1 MKKCSKCPEVYSD
14 MMHFCPNDGNPL
26 TPIVSQDPFVST
38 VLDGKY
44 LIEEPIGKGGMGLV
58 YRARHVNFNRLFAI
72 KILKNELVS
81 DPQAI
86 KRFRNEA
93 NAAGMIRHPNAITIT
108 DFNIT
113 NDGAAYLVM
122 DYVEGRSLRDIL
134 KKEGRQSYQ
143 RTVFLLSQ
151 VCDAAAAAHRKG
163 IIHRDLKPDNIMVEH
178 QEDQSEM
185 VRVLDFGIAKL
196 SQNPAYSENI
206 TVGGAILGSPYYMSP
221 EQCDGRHLDHR
232 SDIYSLGIIL
242 YELLVGKVPFRAQ
255 TPWGLVKMH
264 CSAPPPLIRNYRQD
278 IPPALENAVLKA
290 LAKDPKDR
298 QQSAIDLKREL
309 EASLNPANN
318 QQVVVNQPSVSSLS
332 PPTIEMD
339 IQNVQEFA
347 KQHLGNIASQPQ
359 PNIDPLG
366 TTPLPN
372 LENQA
377 ANEKDSLE
385 KQKLE
390 ALAKE
395 LEAEISHIRSRKD
408 SSGGLKSL
416 PIKNIPNASTEALND
431 LANELSNELNHFE
444 PKKSTSSGTLPNQY
458 NSAGLSSSLPASSP
472 PPTSSTYAT
481 TPHYQVSSPTTPASP
496 YSVPA
501 TAPHGAVSG
510 AFITTKS
517 PSQKLASTFEPID
530 IAEEFSLALPEMV
543 EDVLM
548 SVSESIVL
556 KAEILSQRAQKE
568 AAESAKNIVADA
580 QARAQSPRM
589 TTNPPNPN
597 NPRSSNPSLPNPNSL
612 NNTIDN
618 SRPVMRQIPGLV
630 QDETKSSNEFKK
642 QMLYI
647 IGGTLLLI
655 VVIWLIT
662 SMFK

>member
-26 TPIVSQDPFVST
+26 TPIVSQDPFVNT

-58 YRARHVNFNRLFAI
+58 YRAKHVNFNRLFAI

-134 KKEGRQSYQ
+134 KKEGKQSYT
-143 RTVFLLSQ
+143 RTVELLSQ

-163 IIHRDLKPDNIMVEH
+163 IIHRDLKPDNIMVEP

-185 VRVLDFGIAKL
+185 VKVLDFGIAKL

-221 EQCDGRHLDHR
+221 EQCDGRHLDSR

-264 CSAPPPLIRNYRQD
+264 CSSPPPPIRNHRPD
-278 IPPALENAVLKA
+278 IPPALEAAILKA

-298 QQSAIDLKREL
+298 QQSAVDLKREL
-309 EASLNPANN
+309 EAALNSSI
-318 QQVVVNQPSVSSLS
+318 QVQTSPSQSNIVS
-332 PPTIEMD
+332 PPAIEMD
-339 IQNVQEFA
+339 IQNSQKEFA
-347 KQHLGNIASQPQ
+347 AKQAQQIQQVDL
-359 PNIDPLG
+359 LG
-366 TTPLPN
+366 TKPL
-372 LENQA
+372 
-377 ANEKDSLE
+377 ANVSGQKIDEKDLLE

-395 LEAEISHIRSRKD
+395 LEAEISQIKARKD
-408 SSGGLKSL
+408 SSGGLRTPPL
-416 PIKNIPNASTEALND
+416 RNTLNTPNQALND
-431 LANELSNELNHFE
+431 LANELSSELNQFE
-444 PKKSTSSGTLPNQY
+444 PKKSFTNTPLPNQY
-458 NSAGLSSSLPASSP
+458 TSGGLTNKPSFPSQNSSAQPSS
-472 PPTSSTYAT
+472 YAT
-481 TPHYQVSSPTTPASP
+481 SPHYQVAPNPTPAP
-496 YSVPA
+496 YVPA

-510 AFITTKS
+510 LFTGNKTS
-517 PSQKLASTFEPID
+517 SQKFASTFEPLD

-556 KAEILSQRAQKE
+556 KAEILSKRAAQE
-568 AAESAKNIVADA
+568 AAEKSPTPNLQNKS
-580 QARAQSPRM
+580 QSQSSLQ
-589 TTNPPNPN
+589 NYN
-597 NPRSSNPSLPNPNSL
+597 NPKSSGSGLQSTSLPS
-612 NNTIDN
+612 NNLDN

-630 QDETKSSNEFKK
+630 QEEAKSENEFKK
-642 QMLYI
+642 QLLYI
-647 IGGTLLLI
+647 VGGTVLLI
-655 VVIWLIT
+655 AIIWFISSLF
-662 SMFK
+662 S

>member
-1 MKKCSKCPEVYSD
+1 MKKCPKCPEVYSD

-26 TPIVSQDPFVST
+26 TPIVSQDPFVNT

-113 NDGAAYLVM
+113 NDGSAYLVM

-134 KKEGRQSYQ
+134 KKEGKQSYT
-143 RTVFLLSQ
+143 RTVSLLSQ

-163 IIHRDLKPDNIMVEH
+163 IIHRDLKPDNIMVEQ

-221 EQCDGRHLDHR
+221 EQCDGRHLDSR

-264 CSAPPPLIRNYRQD
+264 CSAPPPPIRNHRPD
-278 IPPALENAVLKA
+278 IAPALEAAILKA
-290 LAKDPKDR
+290 LSKDPKDR

-309 EASLNPANN
+309 EAALNTSNQVISPAP
-318 QQVVVNQPSVSSLS
+318 QPHSIS
-332 PPTIEMD
+332 PATIEMD
-339 IQNVQEFA
+339 IQNVSKELAA
-347 KQHLGNIASQPQ
+347 KQNFGAPPYQKPDLI
-359 PNIDPLG
+359 G
-366 TTPLPN
+366 TKPLPN
-372 LENQA
+372 SDSLQVD
-377 ANEKDSLE
+377 EKESLE

-395 LEAEISHIRSRKD
+395 LEAEISQIRARKD
-408 SSGGLKSL
+408 VSGGLKSPTL
-416 PIKNIPNASTEALND
+416 RNTPSEALSDLAND
-431 LANELSNELNHFE
+431 LANELNLFD
-444 PKKSTSSGTLPNQY
+444 PKKATSSNISSQYANGGSSRTPIASPNT
-458 NSAGLSSSLPASSP
+458 PIP
-472 PPTSSTYAT
+472 STYT
-481 TPHYQVSSPTTPASP
+481 TNPHYQVSPNPTPATP
-496 YSVPA
+496 YAVPA
-501 TAPHGAVSG
+501 TAPHGSVSG
-510 AFITTKS
+510 VFMGNRT
-517 PSQKLASTFEPID
+517 SQKLASTFEPID

-548 SVSESIVL
+548 SVSESIVT
-556 KAEILSQRAQKE
+556 KAEVLSQRIAQETTE
-568 AAESAKNIVADA
+568 AAKSVIADA
-580 QARAQSPRM
+580 QARMQIPKGISP
-589 TTNPPNPN
+589 TNFNSPTSNFTDSG
-597 NPRSSNPSLPNPNSL
+597 RSV
-612 NNTIDN
+612 I
-618 SRPVMRQIPGLV
+618 RQIPGLV
-630 QDETKSSNEFKK
+630 QQETKSTSEFKK
-642 QMLYI
+642 QLVYI
-647 IGGTLLLI
+647 IGGTLLII